1 MEPGVYA
8 ASELPNEAYHRG
20 PGVSNSGLK
29 LIGDKSPFHYWAQYL
44 NPDRP
49 TDLEGPAG
57 AFLGTAIHAATLE
70 PHVFAQQYI
79 VNPYDDR
86 RGNRYKDLQADNP
99 GKAILSKD
107 EFRSVQ
113 GMHRA
118 LYSHPK
124 ARALLLDAA
133 AFEESMYVTDPHTGM
148 LLRIR
153 PDLRTNSNILVDLKK
168 TQDSSH
174 DAFRRSVE
182 RYGYDHQD
190 AFYTDVFA
198 MANYGELPRAFLFI
212 AAEEKY
218 PHAVNV
224 FCLEERDRENGRIQ
238 WRKNLDIY
246 AHCMATGKWPS
257 YSEQVEALE
266 LSRWHRQRFESFDY

>member
-29 LIGDKSPFHYWAQYL
+29 LIGDRSPFHYWAQYL

-49 TDLEGPAG
+49 DDDGVGGG

-70 PHVFAQQYI
+70 PALFAQQYI

-86 RGNRYKDLQADNP
+86 RGNKYKDLLDDHP
-99 GKAILSKD
+99 GKTVLSKD
-107 EFRSVQ
+107 EHRMVL

-118 LYSHPK
+118 LYAHPK
-124 ARALLLDAA
+124 ASALLLDAE
-133 AFEESMYVTDPHTGM
+133 AFEESTYVKDPHTGM

-153 PDLRTNSNILVDLKK
+153 TDLRTRSNIIVDLKK
-168 TQDSSH
+168 TQDASR
-174 DAFRRSVE
+174 DGFRRSVE

-198 MANYGELPRAFLFI
+198 MAHYGELPRAFVFI
-212 AAEEKY
+212 AVEEKY
-218 PHAVNV
+218 PHAVGV
-224 FCLEERDRENGRIQ
+224 YCLDERDRENGRIQ
-238 WRKNLDIY
+238 WRRNLDTY

-266 LSRWHRQRFESFDY
+266 LSRWHRQRFDFDF